1 VEKQRPKSST
11 ETGGP
16 WTMTRI
22 AAVDVDTALLA
33 LYEEVCEESQR
44 RKKDG

>member
-11 ETGGP
+11 ETGDT

-22 AAVDVDTALLA
+22 AAVDADTALLD
-33 LYEEVCEESQR
+33 LYEQVCEESQR